1 MRFGIL
7 TTALVAVSVVATTAF
22 RQDVQALQRM
32 VATERA
38 FAAATAEVGI
48 RDGFLSFFAAD
59 AVKLHAGKPPLL
71 TSAREALILEPM
83 QQLPVVNRLIWE
95 PFTGQISSDGS
106 LGWLTGGYVSL
117 HVARREVTS
126 QGAYFSVWKR

>member
-59 AVKLHAGKPPLL
+59 AVKLHAGKLPLL

-83 QQLPVVNRLIWE
+83 QHFFFNDTATTEIYTLSLP
-95 PFTGQISSDGS
+95 D
-106 LGWLTGGYVSL
+106 
-117 HVARREVTS
+117 HVEQRNWSR
-126 QGAYFSVWKR
+126 